1 MKVATNQYFRELT
14 RLLTEQGGEVAS
26 LQARLASGEK
36 NLLPSDDVNTAVKVL
51 DLNALMSHHDT
62 QQTNLKNL
70 DSRLVQEESVM
81 ASIGSM
87 LMRVQELAVMGA
99 NDTYS
104 ADNRRTMA
112 AEIRGYKEQLLMLAN
127 SRSSDGS
134 YLFAGA
140 KSGSPPFVAAQD
152 GTVQY
157 QGDATRLQ
165 IQLDSGQVLEV
176 NTTGFELFAGGSNTR
191 NTSLDAGSAFA
202 TLENLAL
209 ALESADRDGIAAQ
222 MDEIDSLRLNMELAR
237 TKIGVRRNV
246 IEVRADILEEQ
257 KVSLTGLLSE
267 NKDLDYTQAITELSS
282 RMLALEA
289 AQTTMSK
296 ISQLV
301 LFNYLR

>member
-26 LQARLASGEK
+26 LQAKLASGEK
-36 NLLPSDDVNTAVKVL
+36 NLLPSDDVNAAVRVL
-51 DLNALMSHHDT
+51 DLNTLMSHHET
-62 QQTNLKNL
+62 QQSNLKNL

-81 ASIGSM
+81 ASMGSM
-87 LMRVQELAVMGA
+87 LMRVQELAIMGA
-99 NDTYS
+99 NDTFS
-104 ADNRRTMA
+104 ADNRRTIA
-112 AEIRGYKEQLLMLAN
+112 AEIRGYKEQILMLAN

-140 KSGSPPFVAAQD
+140 KSGTQPFVVAED

-157 QGDATRLQ
+157 QGDGTRLQ
-165 IQLDSGQVLEV
+165 VQLDAGQVLEV

-191 NTSLDAGSAFA
+191 NTTLDAAGAFT
-202 TLENLAL
+202 TLETLAL
-209 ALESADRDGIAAQ
+209 ALESGDRDGIAAQ
-222 MDEIDSLRLNMELAR
+222 MEDIDNLRLNMELAR

-289 AQTTMSK
+289 AQSTMSK

>member
-36 NLLPSDDVNTAVKVL
+36 NLLPSDDVNAAVKVL
-51 DLNALMSHHDT
+51 DLNTLMSHHAT
-62 QQTNLKNL
+62 QQSNLKNL
-70 DSRLVQEESVM
+70 DSRLVQEESVV

-87 LMRVQELAVMGA
+87 LMRVQELAIMGA
-99 NDTYS
+99 NDTFS

-112 AEIRGYKEQLLMLAN
+112 AEIRGYKEQMLMLAN

-140 KSGSPPFVAAQD
+140 KSGTQPFVVAED
-152 GTVQY
+152 GSVQY
-157 QGDATRLQ
+157 QGDGTRLQ
-165 IQLDSGQVLEV
+165 MQLDAGQVLEV

-191 NTSLDAGSAFA
+191 NTTLDAGGAF
-202 TLENLAL
+202 T
-209 ALESADRDGIAAQ
+209 ALESLALTLESGDRDGIAAQ
-222 MDEIDSLRLNMELAR
+222 MEEIDSLRLNMELAR

-289 AQTTMSK
+289 AQSTMSK